1 MKKIFI
7 AVLAVAL
14 LLAGCTKSPDTAD
27 TASSAQSQQTIAE
40 SKTENSSATDST
52 EDVSETETASDS
64 EATPESTAAPESKAD
79 TESTSA
85 PESKADTESVA
96 APERETESDSEDT
109 ENADEDIFAGTY
121 TESIAGRGVVTVTNS
136 GDNIYS
142 VHVRWSSSAY
152 EYAEWDFS
160 GEWNG
165 RAVLFYE
172 NCTKTV
178 YTYDEDGNETSEVEY
193 TGGTGYIQLANK
205 DADTIAMFWHDDVE
219 DVAADSEFIKQ

>member
-7 AVLAVAL
+7 AVLAAAL

-27 TASSAQSQQTIAE
+27 TASSAQSQQTVVE
-40 SKTENSSATDST
+40 SKAENSSAAGST

-85 PESKADTESVA
+85 PESKADTESEA
-96 APERETESDSEDT
+96 TPESETESDSEDT

-152 EYAEWDFS
+152 EHAEWDFS

-193 TGGTGYIQLANK
+193 TEGTGYIQLANK